1 MVARIGEVRDMAKV
15 VVRELAE
22 SQGYNITTLAAKAEV
37 SYPTMHA
44 LWHGRS
50 LRVDLSTLSAVARA
64 LGVKIGDLIVDE
76 PEHDAVDVNAKQRTP
91 VLAGAY

>member
-1 MVARIGEVRDMAKV
+1 MAKV
-15 VVRELAE
+15 EVRELAE
-22 SQGYNITTLAAKAEV
+22 ARGYNITTLAKQADV

-64 LGVKIGDLIVDE
+64 LGVRIADLIVEE
-76 PEHDAVDVNAKQRTP
+76 PEHAAREVNAKQQTP